1 MNTLRTYDLKLKA
14 TMKNT
19 GSTIDLEYTA
29 LSGKL
34 KPFTGILRCMICLT
48 AFSCILSCATPVH
61 VSTEK
66 AFKTSSN
73 LRERD
78 YSRIDSLVRKM
89 KSPRSYQELASFLR
103 KHSSDDWEIARGA
116 YVWIAEN
123 IRYDSAALFADSI
136 TIADAETVFRT
147 RNSVCDG
154 YARLFEA
161 VCGEAGIEA
170 PKIYGYAKGLTD
182 LPPRLR
188 NSVNH
193 AWNAV
198 RLSGEWRLVDV
209 TWGSGYVSGQQGYE
223 KSFTSFWFDTDPGL
237 FAKWHHPYEPAWLL
251 LDRKAT
257 LSEFQAAQSPDI
269 SSIEILHEAGFTT
282 GMIGEVIT
290 RGYLPE
296 MYRVASMKSLG
307 FSAREIQQGILSGHL
322 PQSWQYEDVR
332 VCIVAA
338 PTQGTLSSGRHYQFE
353 IRTEKPVQIAAI
365 INSRFSEL
373 TRKGTS
379 HLFSIQCRKGELK
392 LSVRRNGSNFYPVLI
407 YKTI

>member
-1 MNTLRTYDLKLKA
+1 MIRA
-14 TMKNT
+14 TMNKAE
-19 GSTIDLEYTA
+19 STIDHAYTA
-29 LSGKL
+29 LTGKP
-34 KPFTGILRCMICLT
+34 KPFWGILRLLAGLLIL
-48 AFSCILSCATPVH
+48 SSILSCASPVH
-61 VSTEK
+61 VSSGK
-66 AFKTSSN
+66 AVKN
-73 LRERD
+73 PLNMRERD
-78 YSRIDSLVRKM
+78 YSRIDTLVREM
-89 KSPRSYQELASFLR
+89 KPPRSYQELASFLR
-103 KHSSDDWEIARGA
+103 KHASDDWEVARGA

-170 PKIYGYAKGLTD
+170 PKVYGYAKGLTD

-209 TWGSGYVSGQQGYE
+209 TWGSGYVSGQEGYE
-223 KSFTSFWFDTDPGL
+223 RNFTSFWFGTEPEL
-237 FAKWHHPYEPAWLL
+237 FAKWHFPQDPGWLL
-251 LDRKAT
+251 LDRKVT
-257 LSEFQAAQSPDI
+257 LPEFQAAKSPDI
-269 SSIEILHEAGFTT
+269 SSIEILHDVGFSTD
-282 GMIGEVIT
+282 MIAEVIK

-296 MYRVASMKSLG
+296 MYRIASMKSLG

-332 VCIVAA
+332 VRVVAA
-338 PTQGTLSSGRHYQFE
+338 PTQGILSSAREYQFE

-365 INSRFSEL
+365 INSRLSEMS
-373 TRKGTS
+373 RKGTS
-379 HLFSIQCRKGELK
+379 HLFSIHCRKGELK
-392 LSVRRNGSNFYPVLI
+392 LSVRRNGSDFYPVLI